1 LGKIITTE
9 GIMSKSVYQ
18 QTIRIVLTEEDDFG
32 NFELDALVGGL
43 KAFLA
48 LRGYD
53 YVVVT
58 AED

>member
-1 LGKIITTE
+1 
-9 GIMSKSVYQ
+9 MSKSVYQ
-18 QTIRIVLTEEDDFG
+18 QTIRIVLTEEDDFV

-48 LRGYD
+48 NRGYD